1 MTKLVFLQ
9 GFISATYYLIDLT
22 CFCESFFERPIEKNC
37 FDDEAHNL
45 FKLNSEFI
53 VDVESL
59 AQISM
64 TGYGDQVAWEAPSI
78 GMS

>member
-1 MTKLVFLQ
+1 MQ

-22 CFCESFFERPIEKNC
+22 CFCESFFERPIERDR
-37 FDDEAHNL
+37 FEDEAHKL
-45 FKLNSEFI
+45 FELNSELI